1 MTCYARLVE
10 SSLLQCTCDSSI
22 MYKIGL
28 NSVDV
33 LRVVVWKSIS
43 AIAAFFF
50 FRIVRLPTELYV
62 LAKISLVSGLKRSR
76 VQGIHFYQPHYGL
89 ERVALLQSWFVT
101 YFLSSTQSTRPA

>member
-1 MTCYARLVE
+1 
-10 SSLLQCTCDSSI
+10 